1 MDGVRGRKGE
11 PFFKKGSLPSTAP
24 FTLIELLV
32 VIAIIAILAA
42 MLLPALQQARDK
54 GKSAKCMANL
64 KDINLGVQ
72 GYCDAFKG
80 IMPLESGLA
89 QSSFWQTCFV
99 LLKLINTTM
108 PSTAT
113 PRPKGLYDCPSETYA
128 PGINGGKIQTVW
140 NTYKGCA
147 YGLNRYL
154 SRKYVSGNAKQAY
167 PIWRKLSKAKYPSVT
182 MSVADKWTSRDP
194 AATDTR
200 CQAGVRP
207 RYWEIGERHLGRW
220 NYGTLD
226 GGVKS
231 RKNYPFR
238 DEAFDHGD
246 WLYSPTDWKAEAKTY

>member
-1 MDGVRGRKGE
+1 MRKH
-11 PFFKKGSLPSTAP
+11 K

-42 MLLPALQQARDK
+42 MLLPALNQAREK

-89 QSSFWQTCFV
+89 QSSFWQSCFV
-99 LLKLINTTM
+99 LLKLIDTTM
-108 PSTAT
+108 PSSAR

-128 PGINGGKIQTVW
+128 PGINDGKTQSVW

-154 SRKYVSGNAKQAY
+154 SQKICFFRRRNGTEERLSHLAQTLQSQVSFCDYV
-167 PIWRKLSKAKYPSVT
+167 
-182 MSVADKWTSRDP
+182 
-194 AATDTR
+194 
-200 CQAGVRP
+200 CC
-207 RYWEIGERHLGRW
+207 
-220 NYGTLD
+220 
-226 GGVKS
+226 
-231 RKNYPFR
+231 
-238 DEAFDHGD
+238 
-246 WLYSPTDWKAEAKTY
+246 